1 MILPHNYSNELLLSE
16 PVTIPPTPPTKKRTR
31 RNSHNSKKHAPDVLL
46 PEDFEPSNHT
56 VIIGRGKRVRESPGN
71 RRLRALTASLLPRY
85 VEAADADDRA
95 TKTRLVSE
103 VVDLVKVGEG
113 CSDNSTYFVRKS
125 KENGRWY
132 EVDDGV
138 AREKVG
144 YVFRDLLADRYES
157 SSKSKVAKKMQLQVA
172 KKMQLQRQRELQM
185 SLEKLKMQ
193 RRQSEEELQM
203 VERQLRQHKE
213 EEELMVGPLLE
224 LTLPSSTVQP
234 GWTDF
239 EDDIHRVTPI
249 SVARSVV
256 DPFEVD
262 LLNLPII
269 ECLP

>member
-1 MILPHNYSNELLLSE
+1 MILPHNHSYNNQLLLSE

-31 RNSHNSKKHAPDVLL
+31 RNSNSKKHAPDVLL
-46 PEDFEPSNHT
+46 PEDFKPSNHT
-56 VIIGRGKRVRESPGN
+56 VIIGRGKRVRESAGN

-103 VVDLVKVGEG
+103 VVDLVKGG
-113 CSDNSTYFVRKS
+113 GDDDGTYFVRKS
-125 KENGRWY
+125 KDDGRWY

-157 SSKSKVAKKMQLQVA
+157 SSKSKVAKKMQLQ
-172 KKMQLQRQRELQM
+172 RQRELQV

-224 LTLPSSTVQP
+224 LTLPSSTVQSR
-234 GWTDF
+234 WAEFD
-239 EDDIHRVTPI
+239 EEEIHRVTPV

-256 DPFEVD
+256 DTFEDD
-262 LLNLPII
+262 LLNSPIL
-269 ECLP
+269 ECLPFGP